1 MKIKLFAQLKDDFG
15 SSTLDLKNVKP
26 CNVSKIREILR
37 SEFNLETEN
46 CMCAVNMK
54 YVRDDIFV
62 SDQDE
67 IAFIPPVSGGSSDD
81 FVEITEKKLNLSDYS
96 FKKSTKYGAELIFCG
111 ISRDHNQGKL
121 VQKLFYECYEEMAR
135 SEISNLIKKV
145 KEKYD
150 LGFVK
155 VVHRIGEVLPGEI
168 SLIVI
173 VSSVHR
179 LESIKAI
186 EVFLSLL
193 KNQIPIWK
201 KEIYSDNSSW
211 IGKGA

>member
-1 MKIKLFAQLKDDFG
+1 M
-15 SSTLDLKNVKP
+15 
-26 CNVSKIREILR
+26 
-37 SEFNLETEN
+37 
-46 CMCAVNMK
+46 
-54 YVRDDIFV
+54 
-62 SDQDE
+62 
-67 IAFIPPVSGGSSDD
+67 
-81 FVEITEKKLNLSDYS
+81 
-96 FKKSTKYGAELIFCG
+96 
-111 ISRDHNQGKL
+111 
-121 VQKLFYECYEEMAR
+121 
-135 SEISNLIKKV
+135 IKKV